1 MVILEAD
8 GFSWSLSRA
17 RCNEPAECCA
27 PHCYYISRLFSDRF
41 LDRRAAF
48 CVELIYLEES
58 LGEESPRIE
67 ATPRNAVDT
76 LPACYSDRWL
86 RGPQNVNKKSRV
98 EAINKRRK
106 RRLCCVVLLSLST
119 WLLKDTS
126 SGLCVCAVVMIAR
139 IKKNS
144 KFLFCLC
151 WEASDRMW
159 RVVPSRKG

>member
-58 LGEESPRIE
+58 LGEESPPE
-67 ATPRNAVDT
+67 WSNTGDT
-76 LPACYSDRWL
+76 LPACCSDRWL

-106 RRLCCVVLLSLST
+106 TVLRR
-119 WLLKDTS
+119 S
-126 SGLCVCAVVMIAR
+126 SQPFYLIIKRHIFGLCVCAVVMIAR

>member
-58 LGEESPRIE
+58 LGEESPPE
-67 ATPRNAVDT
+67 
-76 LPACYSDRWL
+76 
-86 RGPQNVNKKSRV
+86 
-98 EAINKRRK
+98 
-106 RRLCCVVLLSLST
+106 
-119 WLLKDTS
+119 
-126 SGLCVCAVVMIAR
+126 
-139 IKKNS
+139 
-144 KFLFCLC
+144 
-151 WEASDRMW
+151 
-159 RVVPSRKG
+159 